1 MAAPGPSDRDPPRGH
16 AGVLETARLSLR
28 PLVEADLPA
37 LIDGVGR
44 WEVARWLIRVPH
56 PYGEAEARAW
66 LRVCTTAAAGGTLLH
81 RVALPRGG
89 DRIVGA
95 ASLIRSR
102 ADAPEAELGYWLAP
116 EVWGRGYGTEMASAL
131 VAAGFRDLGLSVVR
145 AAAEPGNTASNRVLA
160 KAGLTLERVD
170 PAHDRGL
177 RGPPGPANLW
187 RITRT
192 EWESGHGG

>member
-1 MAAPGPSDRDPPRGH
+1 M
-16 AGVLETARLSLR
+16 LETARLSLR

-44 WEVARWLIRVPH
+44 PEVARWLIRVPH
-56 PYGEAEARAW
+56 PYTEADARAW
-66 LRVCTTAAAGGTLLH
+66 LRVCTTAGAAGTLLH

-95 ASLIRSR
+95 VSLVRSR

-131 VAAGFRDLGLSVVR
+131 VAAGFRDLGLIAVR

-160 KAGLTLERVD
+160 KAGLMLERVD

-192 EWESGHGG
+192 EWERMHGR